1 MASSAFSRAFAA
13 GRGAASKSSA
23 SKGRGRGD
31 SSQAKVGDKVAKTA
45 TEEEDEAEGTVTCAN
60 RGLLQKMLSTV
71 SDEEAEEE
79 DMGND
84 GQLGMSLRNV
94 TARPQPSGRVPTITS
109 PPSHGPVSRGAVR
122 RMSLESQ
129 GRPDSRD
136 GEQRSAPSSTRA
148 KVTTGAPRPSI
159 TTYVS
164 QPRPGSRGGTMPP
177 GEVMSTPGRQSQKP
191 VVRPAV
197 QPKSKSGGGHGRAA
211 GYAGLHQARV
221 KPTSPSAQPA
231 VKPRCGPSAF
241 DLVKKL
247 TDQGDASVEGE
258 ETPEMDEESF
268 IMPPGSDEDAEHE
281 EQVVNLEK
289 NRSTAAAEDSAAD
302 YVAQVKRDLGLEE
315 GAAGLVKQ
323 MPDPGPHSA
332 HPRAR
337 SSDTRTDAVAAM
349 APAGSLPRSRSS
361 DPRAHVAA
369 ARAYKSQ
376 DSDEEDDD
384 DEVDQRRSFQWKAD
398 VRSLV
403 KNFAEEERTRA
414 ASPKSKPASSP
425 ATRQPVDAR
434 KPPRAP
440 ISGAERQAAP
450 QVEKEEETSSSK
462 KPRVPIDYTPAT
474 LEEYKQRFG
483 NKADYSELGRLG
495 PDLDDENLLM
505 KRAIQEKVKQFSR
518 ELHRVN
524 KHRAGKAQ
532 PKPEAK
538 AEPKSTAR
546 AKAMQFAKNVP
557 KPKLVPPK
565 QVLVTPSKT
574 ADDDQDAIEWEELRR
589 REQQHMED
597 VARVAEV
604 RQLLEKLAGEPRALD
619 DWKSPCPCAYHCISI
634 P

>member
-1 MASSAFSRAFAA
+1 MSYLLGRARSWGFFAGTA
-13 GRGAASKSSA
+13 L
-23 SKGRGRGD
+23 
-31 SSQAKVGDKVAKTA
+31 A

-71 SDEEAEEE
+71 SDEEDGPL

-109 PPSHGPVSRGAVR
+109 PPSHGGPVSRGAVR

-247 TDQGDASVEGE
+247 TDQGDASVEAQ

-281 EQVVNLEK
+281 EQEGAL
-289 NRSTAAAEDSAAD
+289 RQYY

-337 SSDTRTDAVAAM
+337 SSDTRT
-349 APAGSLPRSRSS
+349 P
-361 DPRAHVAA
+361 
-369 ARAYKSQ
+369 
-376 DSDEEDDD
+376 
-384 DEVDQRRSFQWKAD
+384 
-398 VRSLV
+398 
-403 KNFAEEERTRA
+403 
-414 ASPKSKPASSP
+414 
-425 ATRQPVDAR
+425 
-434 KPPRAP
+434 
-440 ISGAERQAAP
+440 
-450 QVEKEEETSSSK
+450 ET
-462 KPRVPIDYTPAT
+462 
-474 LEEYKQRFG
+474 
-483 NKADYSELGRLG
+483 
-495 PDLDDENLLM
+495 M
-505 KRAIQEKVKQFSR
+505 
-518 ELHRVN
+518 
-524 KHRAGKAQ
+524 
-532 PKPEAK
+532 
-538 AEPKSTAR
+538 
-546 AKAMQFAKNVP
+546 
-557 KPKLVPPK
+557 
-565 QVLVTPSKT
+565 
-574 ADDDQDAIEWEELRR
+574 
-589 REQQHMED
+589 
-597 VARVAEV
+597 
-604 RQLLEKLAGEPRALD
+604 
-619 DWKSPCPCAYHCISI
+619 
-634 P
+634 